1 MGKPVSWLAGR
12 MAVRIFLVCMI
23 IYMLLPFFMMAVTS
37 LKTPAEINDVAQR
50 GLIRRILPDN
60 WLNLEN
66 YHVTIS
72 GSSPFLNGVSILVF
86 IKNSLIITFV
96 SLFPAVA
103 LAVTAG
109 YGFAKFEFPFKN
121 VMFFML
127 LGLLMVPLETISI
140 PLYLVVA
147 RLNLVDTYLGIM
159 LPFMISAFGMFMI
172 KQAIETIPN
181 DYIEAA
187 RIDGCGEFWIL
198 FHVILPMIKPTLAT
212 FVVIKFLWTWN
223 EFFWP
228 NLIVNDDTM
237 KPITAGLAKLS
248 TEQFVEYGP
257 LTAAVVLTLIPTL
270 LLFVFTR
277 RYIVR
282 SIAATGL
289 KG

>member
-1 MGKPVSWLAGR
+1 MMKRALRLAGWTV
-12 MAVRIFLVCMI
+12 VRIFLVCMI
-23 IYMLLPFFMMAVTS
+23 IYMVLPFFMMVVTS
-37 LKTPAEINDVAQR
+37 LKTLAEINDVAQR
-50 GLIRRILPDN
+50 SLIRRILPDD

-66 YHVTIS
+66 YRSMIT
-72 GSSPFLNGVSILVF
+72 GSSPYLHGMSFLVF

-96 SLFPAVA
+96 SLVPAVI
-103 LAVTAG
+103 LAMTAG

-147 RLNLVDTYLGIM
+147 RLHLVDTYLGIM

-187 RIDGCGEFWIL
+187 RIDGCGEFWI
-198 FHVILPMIKPTLAT
+198 FFRVIFPMIKPTVAT

-228 NLIVNDDTM
+228 NLIVNEDRM
-237 KPITAGLAKLS
+237 RPITVGLARFANDY
-248 TEQFVEYGP
+248 FVLYGP
-257 LTAAVVLTLIPTL
+257 LTAGVVLTIIPTL
-270 LLFVFTR
+270 GLFVFTR

-282 SIAATGL
+282 SITISGL
-289 KG
+289 KA